1 MAQFLNYRVMWGWG
15 ALTGSCFRHAQ
26 RIPSHLSEAE
36 GGSMVK
42 AGRSFSQTFIPQ
54 NETIPNSGDGGAFDV
69 AALLAAV
76 GGEQMQ
82 YIEFNGVRRELETR
96 QRWPLL
102 HIVSEMLDK
111 PERPVDVAKPV
122 VLHKEGAAI

>member
-1 MAQFLNYRVMWGWG
+1 
-15 ALTGSCFRHAQ
+15 
-26 RIPSHLSEAE
+26 
-36 GGSMVK
+36 MVNV
-42 AGRSFSQTFIPQ
+42 GRSFSHPFIPR
-54 NETIPNSGDGGAFDV
+54 NVAIHNSGDGGASFSIDGPEIRESAANMPFVALGGTASSASDV

-82 YIEFNGVRRELETR
+82 YIEFSSVRRELEAR

-102 HIVSEMLDK
+102 HLVSELLDQ

-122 VLHKEGAAI
+122 VLHKDGVAI